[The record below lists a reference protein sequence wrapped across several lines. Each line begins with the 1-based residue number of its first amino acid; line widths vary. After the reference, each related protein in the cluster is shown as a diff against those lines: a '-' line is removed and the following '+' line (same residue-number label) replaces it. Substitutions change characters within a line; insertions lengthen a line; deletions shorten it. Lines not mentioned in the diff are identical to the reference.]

1 MHKQGGAM
9 PNFTFVHY
17 EGSDDHI
24 LELLTK
30 LLGETSRE
38 LHTNVPAAKQ
48 STGSISWDEAARRFA
63 EYVNNA
69 AAYGR
74 PGQKNA
80 MLAWLKADGEIPLT
94 KLWGAAGVK
103 VQHDY
108 AGVGGSMTKNMAKAK
123 GPENWY
129 SWFRNPKG
137 EWIYKIAPE
146 LVEPLKRSFGLQD

>member
-1 MHKQGGAM
+1 M
-9 PNFTFVHY
+9 PKLTFVQY
-17 EGSDDHI
+17 DGSDEHV

-30 LLGETSRE
+30 LLGETSKGLPSNAPPTR
-38 LHTNVPAAKQ
+38 Q
-48 STGSISWDEAARRFA
+48 STASISWDEATRRFA

-74 PGQKNA
+74 PAQKNA
-80 MLAWLKADGEIPLT
+80 MLAWLKADGEIALT

-108 AGVGGSMTKNMAKAK
+108 AGVGGSLTKNMAKAK

-146 LVEPLKRSFGLQD
+146 LVEPLKRSFGSQD